1 MWGAPS
7 AGPSKPAANHL
18 KSEEILNFQA
28 NELVNLGARAGR
40 NLLHLTAVCI
50 SSEIW
55 NLFEK
60 KSHNTDYFCKMKV
73 ISQSSGLL
81 IQENLFDWKISFF

>member
-1 MWGAPS
+1 MLGVRAVP
-7 AGPSKPAANHL
+7 AKPAASYL
-18 KSEEILNFQA
+18 KGEEILNFQA
-28 NELVNLGARAGR
+28 NERVNLGARAGS
-40 NLLHLTAVCI
+40 NYLHLTAVCI

-60 KSHNTDYFCKMKV
+60 KSHNTDYFCKMKM

-81 IQENLFDWKISFF
+81 IQENLFDWNVSFF